1 MSPVKPWLPIIPSHP
16 LQWHISAVIHHK
28 QESRMGKEKHFYNVS
43 QPLDRLWRGVSLA
56 EKSTYEKSRYTDS
69 NTFPI
74 FCQVTAQAAA
84 VLCASHIPQLCG
96 FMPRQRN
103 YNNQVQRA
111 QKHELLS
118 NSITRECVSVL

>member
-1 MSPVKPWLPIIPSHP
+1 
-16 LQWHISAVIHHK
+16 
-28 QESRMGKEKHFYNVS
+28 MGKEKHFYNVS

-56 EKSTYEKSRYTDS
+56 EESTYEKSGYTNS

-74 FCQVTAQAAA
+74 FCQVTAQTAA
-84 VLCASHIPQLCG
+84 VFCASHIPQMRG

-118 NSITRECVSVL
+118 NSITRERVTVL